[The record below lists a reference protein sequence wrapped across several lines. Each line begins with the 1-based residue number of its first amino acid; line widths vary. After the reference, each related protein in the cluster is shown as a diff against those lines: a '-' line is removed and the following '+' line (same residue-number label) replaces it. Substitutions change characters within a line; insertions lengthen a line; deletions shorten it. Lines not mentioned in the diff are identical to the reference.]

1 MPPLTINLSSEEDKF
16 YKIDDIRAPGYPFT
30 QGWYPLSLDKFY
42 VRDRE
47 YQKTPYPYLQIAI
60 FSIDCPNDSSIL
72 VSELSALVQMIG
84 VRSRQP
90 TFSGTSN
97 IAALLISIF
106 GAHQVRVA
114 QASYSKGGKEGEPEL
129 IVKLGKTIDLAS
141 ESENENEE
149 RMDEIIG
156 WMACSLSFSQTE
168 KTQGLSEQSVCQ
180 VVN

>member
-1 MPPLTINLSSEEDKF
+1 
-16 YKIDDIRAPGYPFT
+16 
-30 QGWYPLSLDKFY
+30 
-42 VRDRE
+42 
-47 YQKTPYPYLQIAI
+47 
-60 FSIDCPNDSSIL
+60 
-72 VSELSALVQMIG
+72 MIG

-168 KTQGLSEQSVCQ
+168 KT
-180 VVN
+180 